1 MLKKFLFVFLSLF
14 IPLLAFADV
23 PIQVESLIAGLTN
36 SSGQP
41 LAGGKIYT
49 YSCGTTSNKT
59 TWQDSGKV
67 TPHANPIILDAEG
80 KKLVF
85 ADGCYKFRIDNSAD
99 VTQYTHDNL
108 LFSNY
113 MGPESFGG
121 ASTGSANAYVVTLSP
136 ALLAYDSGTVVSYL
150 ANFSNT
156 GAATVNVNGLGAK
169 SIVNLNNQALVA
181 NDIVNGA
188 LVSLQYDGTSFRI
201 LNPSRLPKV
210 SMTVDGTNVTTV
222 SGSFATMTGATAT
235 VTVTSGD
242 YVRIT
247 YTADMSVDNIG
258 TALEFRISENGAA
271 ATPAYTFLY
280 TSNGDVSTNGS
291 LDSHSNTLI
300 LTTPVTGSVTYAL
313 QWRRAVGANTGY
325 SDTRSFSVEVIRP

>member
-1 MLKKFLFVFLSLF
+1 MLKKILFAFLSVF
-14 IPLLAFADV
+14 IPLLAFADN
-23 PIQVESLIAGLTN
+23 PTQVEFLISGLTD

-41 LAGGKIYT
+41 LAGGKVYT

-67 TPHANPIILDAEG
+67 TPHANPIILDSQG

-121 ASTGSANAYVVTLSP
+121 SSTGSANAYVVTLSP
-136 ALLAYDSGTVVSYL
+136 ALLAYDSGTIVSYL

-169 SIVNLNNQALVA
+169 SIVNLNNAALVA
-181 NDIVNGA
+181 NDIVSGA
-188 LVSLQYDGTSFRI
+188 LVYLQYDGTSFRH
-201 LNPSRLPKV
+201 LNPSRLPKATMV
-210 SMTVDGTNVTTV
+210 TDATNITTS
-222 SGSFATMTGATAT
+222 SGSYATMTGATAT

-242 YVRIT
+242 YVRIS
-247 YTADMSVDNIG
+247 YTADLSVDNVD
-258 TALEFRISENGAA
+258 TVLELRVAENAAA

-280 TSNGDVSTNGS
+280 RSTGDVGNQGHI
-291 LDSHSNTLI
+291 DSQSNVL
-300 LTTPVTGSVTYAL
+300 LLLTPVTGSVTYTL
-313 QWRRAVGANTGY
+313 QWRRVAGANVGY
-325 SDTRSFSVEVIRP
+325 SDTRSFLVEVIRP